1 MDSVDEEARL
11 LVNDAPISAPVNYTS
26 DVHVLSF
33 AFLLIFLAY
42 GAAQNLESTVNTVSF
57 WFFSLFFRYFWMMLK
72 KWTRNL
78 NFCLLWENLDFVFD
92 GCFFFFS
99 VVN

>member
-1 MDSVDEEARL
+1 MDSVDEEAGL
-11 LVNDAPISAPVNYTS
+11 LVNNAPIPAPVNYAR

-57 WFFSLFFRYFWMMLK
+57 WFYSLFFRYL
-72 KWTRNL
+72 
-78 NFCLLWENLDFVFD
+78 
-92 GCFFFFS
+92 
-99 VVN
+99 

>member
-11 LVNDAPISAPVNYTS
+11 LVNNAPISAPVNYTR

-57 WFFSLFFRYFWMMLK
+57 WFFSLFFWHFWMMLK
-72 KWTRNL
+72 KWTINL
-78 NFCLLWENLDFVFD
+78 NLRLLWEDFGF
-92 GCFFFFS
+92 CI
-99 VVN
+99 